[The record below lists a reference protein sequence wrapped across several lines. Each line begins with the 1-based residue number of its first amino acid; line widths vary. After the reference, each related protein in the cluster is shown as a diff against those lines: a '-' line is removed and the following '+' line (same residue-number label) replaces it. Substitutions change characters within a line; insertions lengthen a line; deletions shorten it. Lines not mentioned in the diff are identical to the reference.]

1 MQKLFTL
8 IVIGGL
14 TLTIFAQA
22 PQRLSYQAV
31 IRNSSGDLVINHSIG
46 MRISILQGSA
56 SGTVVYAETHSATT
70 NANGLATIEI
80 GGGALVSGNFSIINW
95 GSGTYFLKTETD
107 PAGGISYSITGTSQ
121 LLSVPYALNS
131 KMSDGVVDNSITSVK
146 ISDGAVT
153 TADLGNNS
161 ITSGKIS
168 DGTIAGADLAD
179 NAVTS
184 PKIFDGSVVTADLAD
199 NTISTTKLGNLAVSS
214 DKLQNGAVISDKL
227 ANSAVTGAKIAQAG
241 ATTGQVLKWNSTT
254 WAPANDETGGGIT
267 LPYSGSATPE
277 DGAVFKITDDR
288 TSGSVGPIPGEIIS
302 IGLHG
307 VTRSTSGRAI
317 VGEAIANSGNAT
329 GIVGTTNSPEGRGIL
344 GIGPTY
350 GIYGEATSHDIDRT
364 IGVSGTSHSST
375 GYGVYGKTSSATGK
389 NYGVYGE
396 SISVSGYGVYGR
408 ASTAT
413 GTNYGVYGETV
424 SPDGYAGYFKGRFYE
439 TGSTTGN
446 TDLFYVTNTGTGRAI
461 HAVAA
466 SNTPIY
472 GSSTSGYAAVDGRN
486 TSGIGVSGHSAT
498 NYGVYGHSDESYGV
512 FGTSGLTGGRFEG
525 VSTGVYGIS
534 TGTAGINFGVYGKT
548 NSTAGYAGYFE
559 GNVKV
564 TGTLSKGGGSFEIDH
579 PLDPANKILRHSFVE
594 SPDMMN
600 VYNGNIRTDAN
611 GIAEVILPEYFEAL
625 NTDFR
630 YQLTVIGEFAQ
641 AIIAEKISDNRFAIR
656 TDKPGV
662 EVSWQVTGIRKD
674 PWAAENRI
682 VVEEKKNQNLQGHYL
697 YPELYDKP
705 ENRSIAQVE

>member
-227 ANSAVTGAKIAQAG
+227 ANSAVTVSY
-241 ATTGQVLKWNSTT
+241 THL
-254 WAPANDETGGGIT
+254 T
-267 LPYSGSATPE
+267 LP
-277 DGAVFKITDDR
+277 
-288 TSGSVGPIPGEIIS
+288 
-302 IGLHG
+302 
-307 VTRSTSGRAI
+307 
-317 VGEAIANSGNAT
+317 
-329 GIVGTTNSPEGRGIL
+329 TT
-344 GIGPTY
+344 
-350 GIYGEATSHDIDRT
+350 
-364 IGVSGTSHSST
+364 
-375 GYGVYGKTSSATGK
+375 
-389 NYGVYGE
+389 
-396 SISVSGYGVYGR
+396 
-408 ASTAT
+408 
-413 GTNYGVYGETV
+413 
-424 SPDGYAGYFKGRFYE
+424 
-439 TGSTTGN
+439 
-446 TDLFYVTNTGTGRAI
+446 
-461 HAVAA
+461 
-466 SNTPIY
+466 
-472 GSSTSGYAAVDGRN
+472 
-486 TSGIGVSGHSAT
+486 
-498 NYGVYGHSDESYGV
+498 
-512 FGTSGLTGGRFEG
+512 
-525 VSTGVYGIS
+525 
-534 TGTAGINFGVYGKT
+534 
-548 NSTAGYAGYFE
+548 
-559 GNVKV
+559 
-564 TGTLSKGGGSFEIDH
+564 
-579 PLDPANKILRHSFVE
+579 
-594 SPDMMN
+594 
-600 VYNGNIRTDAN
+600 
-611 GIAEVILPEYFEAL
+611 
-625 NTDFR
+625 
-630 YQLTVIGEFAQ
+630 
-641 AIIAEKISDNRFAIR
+641 
-656 TDKPGV
+656 
-662 EVSWQVTGIRKD
+662 
-674 PWAAENRI
+674 
-682 VVEEKKNQNLQGHYL
+682 
-697 YPELYDKP
+697 YP
-705 ENRSIAQVE
+705 V

>member
-350 GIYGEATSHDIDRT
+350 GFMVKQPHM
-364 IGVSGTSHSST
+364 T
-375 GYGVYGKTSSATGK
+375 GQ
-389 NYGVYGE
+389 
-396 SISVSGYGVYGR
+396 SVFRERHIHQQDMVF
-408 ASTAT
+408 
-413 GTNYGVYGETV
+413 TV
-424 SPDGYAGYFKGRFYE
+424 K
-439 TGSTTGN
+439 
-446 TDLFYVTNTGTGRAI
+446 
-461 HAVAA
+461 
-466 SNTPIY
+466 
-472 GSSTSGYAAVDGRN
+472 
-486 TSGIGVSGHSAT
+486 
-498 NYGVYGHSDESYGV
+498 
-512 FGTSGLTGGRFEG
+512 
-525 VSTGVYGIS
+525 
-534 TGTAGINFGVYGKT
+534 
-548 NSTAGYAGYFE
+548 
-559 GNVKV
+559 
-564 TGTLSKGGGSFEIDH
+564 H
-579 PLDPANKILRHSFVE
+579 PLQQVKIMEFTE
-594 SPDMMN
+594 SRYLFPDMEFTVGHLLQQVQITVFM
-600 VYNGNIRTDAN
+600 VRQYLLTDMQ
-611 GIAEVILPEYFEAL
+611 VILKGAFM
-625 NTDFR
+625 R
-630 YQLTVIGEFAQ
+630 Q
-641 AIIAEKISDNRFAIR
+641 APLPAIP
-656 TDKPGV
+656 TF
-662 EVSWQVTGIRKD
+662 SM
-674 PWAAENRI
+674 
-682 VVEEKKNQNLQGHYL
+682 
-697 YPELYDKP
+697 
-705 ENRSIAQVE
+705 

>member
-288 TSGSVGPIPGEIIS
+288 TSGSVGP
-302 IGLHG
+302 
-307 VTRSTSGRAI
+307 
-317 VGEAIANSGNAT
+317 
-329 GIVGTTNSPEGRGIL
+329 
-344 GIGPTY
+344 
-350 GIYGEATSHDIDRT
+350 DR
-364 IGVSGTSHSST
+364 
-375 GYGVYGKTSSATGK
+375 K
-389 NYGVYGE
+389 
-396 SISVSGYGVYGR
+396 SVV
-408 ASTAT
+408 
-413 GTNYGVYGETV
+413 
-424 SPDGYAGYFKGRFYE
+424 
-439 TGSTTGN
+439 
-446 TDLFYVTNTGTGRAI
+446 
-461 HAVAA
+461 
-466 SNTPIY
+466 
-472 GSSTSGYAAVDGRN
+472 
-486 TSGIGVSGHSAT
+486 
-498 NYGVYGHSDESYGV
+498 
-512 FGTSGLTGGRFEG
+512 
-525 VSTGVYGIS
+525 
-534 TGTAGINFGVYGKT
+534 
-548 NSTAGYAGYFE
+548 
-559 GNVKV
+559 
-564 TGTLSKGGGSFEIDH
+564 
-579 PLDPANKILRHSFVE
+579 
-594 SPDMMN
+594 
-600 VYNGNIRTDAN
+600 
-611 GIAEVILPEYFEAL
+611 
-625 NTDFR
+625 
-630 YQLTVIGEFAQ
+630 
-641 AIIAEKISDNRFAIR
+641 
-656 TDKPGV
+656 
-662 EVSWQVTGIRKD
+662 
-674 PWAAENRI
+674 
-682 VVEEKKNQNLQGHYL
+682 
-697 YPELYDKP
+697 
-705 ENRSIAQVE
+705 